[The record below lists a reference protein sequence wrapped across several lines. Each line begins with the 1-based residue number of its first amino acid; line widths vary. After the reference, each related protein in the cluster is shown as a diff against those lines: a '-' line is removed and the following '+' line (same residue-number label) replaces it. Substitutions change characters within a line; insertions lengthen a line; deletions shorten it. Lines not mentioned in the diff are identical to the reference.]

1 MIEFHRE
8 FHHTARRA
16 TVALAILAGLAGA
29 ALPAHATEPTQ
40 WRMATEYPANTMPGE
55 GVSTFAAEVK
65 SRTGGA
71 LEIVP
76 SYDASAG
83 IKSADIPK
91 AVRDG
96 VLDAGDAYGGA
107 LTGLNPVFAL
117 SSLPF
122 VVGNIQ
128 DAQRLLD
135 LARPLYAKAFEA
147 LGQHL
152 LYVTPWPASGIW
164 SSQPASSVDALRTL
178 SIRTY
183 DTTSA
188 SVMQAA
194 GAKAEFLSFSELPA
208 RLKAG
213 TINAALS
220 SGDGDAGRKLWGWL
234 PYFTTIEYAMPLSF
248 ATVSA
253 RAYAA
258 LSPEQRREV
267 DQAAQ
272 ATETQQ
278 WLRLRSRAEDN
289 RQHMQRSGVTIEPPS
304 AALRTALQRAGG
316 QAVAEWEQKAGHDA
330 ADVLDQFRRTPAG
343 AR

>member
-1 MIEFHRE
+1 MIRLLHRIP
-8 FHHTARRA
+8 RRA
-16 TVALAILAGLAGA
+16 TVVLAILAGLASATLPVHGA
-29 ALPAHATEPTQ
+29 EPTQ
-40 WRMATEYPANTMPGE
+40 WHMATEYPANTMPGE
-55 GVSTFAAEVK
+55 GLSTFATEVK
-65 SRTGGA
+65 SRTAGA
-71 LEIVP
+71 LEILP

-91 AVRDG
+91 AVREG
-96 VLDAGDAYGGA
+96 TLDAGDAYGGA
-107 LTGLNPVFAL
+107 LAGLNPVFAL

-122 VVGNIQ
+122 VVDNIE

-147 LGQHL
+147 LSQHL

-234 PYFTTIEYAMPLSF
+234 PHFTTIEYAMPLSF
-248 ATVSA
+248 ATVSS

-258 LSPEQRREV
+258 LSPEQRRAVE
-267 DQAAQ
+267 QAAQ
-272 ATETQQ
+272 ATESQQ
-278 WLRLRSRAEDN
+278 WLRLRNRGEDN
-289 RQHMQRSGVTIEPPS
+289 RQQMQHSGVTIAPPS
-304 AALRTALQRAGG
+304 ADLRKALRRAGE
-316 QAVAEWEQKAGHDA
+316 QAVAEWAQKAGRDA
-330 ADVLDQFRRTPAG
+330 AAVLEQFRSAPRESH
-343 AR
+343 

>member
-1 MIEFHRE
+1 MKL
-8 FHHTARRA
+8 HHIPRLAM
-16 TVALAILAGLAGA
+16 VALSILAAMAGTA
-29 ALPAHATEPTQ
+29 SPVHGTEPTQ

-55 GVSTFAAEVK
+55 GVSTFATEVK
-65 SRTGGA
+65 SRTAGA
-71 LEIVP
+71 LEILP

-96 VLDAGDAYGGA
+96 ALDAGDAYGGA
-107 LTGLNPVFAL
+107 LAGLDPVFAL

-122 VVGNIQ
+122 VVENIQ
-128 DAQRLLD
+128 DAQRLLE
-135 LARPLYAKAFEA
+135 LARPLYARAFEA

-164 SSQPASSVDALRTL
+164 SSRPASSVDALRTL

-258 LSPEQRREV
+258 LSPEQRRAV

-272 ATETQQ
+272 ATESRQ
-278 WLRLRSRAEDN
+278 WSRLRNRGEDN
-289 RQHMQRSGVTIEPPS
+289 RQNMQRSGVTMEPPS
-304 AALRTALQRAGG
+304 PALRKVLQRAGE

-330 ADVLDQFRRTPAG
+330 AAVLEQFRSAPRE